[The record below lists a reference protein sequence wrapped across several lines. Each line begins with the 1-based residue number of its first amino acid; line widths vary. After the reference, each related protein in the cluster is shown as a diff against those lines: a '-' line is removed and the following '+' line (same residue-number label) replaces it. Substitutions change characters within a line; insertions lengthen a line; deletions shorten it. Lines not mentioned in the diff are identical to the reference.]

1 MKYIQ
6 HFNINE
12 SDQDLISDLFDLG
25 FDQTKYNF
33 VGHSESWDK
42 LEEVSAQAIENWKGP
57 QGQRVKEVNG
67 EVVERGDIN
76 WVDVSVVMTTW
87 EIIFASDNHHLVEFG
102 WEIAVF
108 YEKFKGSEEKKIG
121 GLTLGSYVDDSLPQL
136 LVDHPYESSL
146 GLGVPLQMLQ
156 LFKIWKTSK

>member
-6 HFNINE
+6 PFNVNE

-25 FDQTKYNF
+25 FDETKYKF
-33 VGHSESWDK
+33 VAHSESWEK

-57 QGQRVKEVNG
+57 EGQRVKEVNG
-67 EVVERGDIN
+67 EVVERGDTN
-76 WVDVSVVMTTW
+76 WVDVSVVLTTG

-108 YEKFKGSEEKKIG
+108 YEKFKGAEEEKIG
-121 GLTLGSYVDDSLPQL
+121 WLFLGAQVDDSLPQL
-136 LVDHPYESSL
+136 LVDHAYESSL

-156 LFKIWKTSK
+156 LFKEWKNSK